1 MLQVYFTLILFLL
14 LSAPGNAQTIHGYS
28 LKFYLGTEN
37 SGAQDIRSRIATS
50 KQHMVTQ
57 LLQTAQTQQRR
68 QMIELEERL
77 IHLREQLQE
86 LRLSPLQ
93 DRYIINEIKS
103 ELRSIASRQRRLVA
117 DLTLQW
123 QQNRQQS
130 LIDLAVS
137 TGDSYSA
144 ALLLD
149 NLSRIKNLNDQLAT
163 MDQAQIKDYVTL
175 ANIRGQILRIMALN
189 QQTIAQIATHEPALQ
204 AEFRSY
210 QKVYLKQL
218 RPLHIDYRI
227 VHP

>member
-1 MLQVYFTLILFLL
+1 
-14 LSAPGNAQTIHGYS
+14 
-28 LKFYLGTEN
+28 
-37 SGAQDIRSRIATS
+37 
-50 KQHMVTQ
+50 
-57 LLQTAQTQQRR
+57 
-68 QMIELEERL
+68 MIELEERL